1 MYDIHSRPGTS
12 YGRGLLILFG
22 SVFVGLF
29 LGSLIS
35 FGLWPLM
42 TGKSVMSIQTDMS
55 NPAYANALRVLQVV
69 STFFT
74 FVVPTLVMANLLS
87 KKPYDLLG
95 FNFYF
100 GPNQVVLTILI
111 MVASLPLV
119 GALGELNKMIP
130 LSKGLETYFKELES
144 AYAEQIKGVARI
156 TGLGDYLIS
165 LVVMALAP
173 AFFEELFFRGG
184 VQNLLQRS
192 TKNPWLSIVVTSI
205 IFSAIHL
212 SYYGFLPR
220 FALGMVLGMFFYYSG
235 SLWLPI
241 LGHFFQNAMVV
252 TQLFIYQKQGKSVE
266 EAMNETFP
274 LWWGLIGIAALV
286 FLFSFFRKNADHDR
300 KTRMPAE
307 TVALEDKWMT

>member
-1 MYDIHSRPGTS
+1 MYDIHSKPGTS
-12 YGRGLLILFG
+12 YGRGLMILFG

-29 LGSLIS
+29 LGSLVS
-35 FGLWPLM
+35 LGLWPLM
-42 TGKSVMSIQTDMS
+42 TGRNVTSIQTDLG
-55 NPAYANALRVLQVV
+55 NPAYTTAIRVLQLV

-74 FVVPTLVMANLLS
+74 FVLPTLIMANLLS

-100 GPNQVVLTILI
+100 TPRQVIMTILI

-119 GALGELNKMIP
+119 GALGELNKLIP
-130 LSKGLETYFKELES
+130 LSSGLETYFKKLES

-156 TGLGDYLIS
+156 NGLGDYLIS
-165 LVVMALAP
+165 LLVMAVAP
-173 AFFEELFFRGG
+173 SIFEELFFRGG
-184 VQNLLQRS
+184 VQNLLQR
-192 TKNPWLSIVVTSI
+192 TTNKPWLSIIVSSL

-220 FALGMVLGMFFYYSG
+220 FALGMVLGLFFYYSG

-241 LGHFFQNAMVV
+241 LGHFVQNAMVV
-252 TQLFIYQKQGKSVE
+252 TQLYIYQRQGKSVE
-266 EAMNETFP
+266 DAMNETFP
-274 LWWGLIGIAALV
+274 LWWGLIGITAVV
-286 FLFSFFRKNADHDR
+286 FLFTYFKKNAEEDR
-300 KTRMPAE
+300 KLRVPAE